1 MNRPDPPRTYPPTYP
16 PTYPEESPFYP
27 GWRVVLVCQ
36 FGVLAGIATIFF
48 TIFTLMMKP
57 WQHEFGWSRE
67 QISQA
72 FSLAA
77 ISVAICSPFMGRLF
91 DRFEPRKLI
100 SALMVAFGLGIAS
113 LAWLTPH
120 VGRLYATTIFI
131 GIAGTGTYQLGYAR
145 IVASWFERR
154 LGTALSIVVAG
165 SGLGSIFFPPLVQHS
180 ITVHGWRYTWLFLAA
195 LPLFI
200 GAPLTFFFAPSLRAR
215 SVHKPDAVQPDAATG
230 LHWRRALAT
239 RSFWLIALGVCCMS
253 LAENGVLVHLAPMLS
268 DRGLKV
274 EDAALI
280 VSVLGGAS
288 VAGRLCLGWILD
300 YFAGAYIAAGSL
312 FMAGAGLFILGRGQ
326 SFHTAVIAAMIAG
339 LGMGCE
345 FDLMPYMLKR
355 YFGLRSFSTMYGLVY
370 TAYALAGAVAPMILG
385 HIYDVTGSY
394 VWIVSILSGF
404 TAAAAFCMLA
414 LPAYR
419 DIGPLAFSLQSP
431 SEGVG
436 AEAAPEPAID
446 SN

>member
-1 MNRPDPPRTYPPTYP
+1 MNRPDPARTLPPI
-16 PTYPEESPFYP
+16 YPEESLRYP

-36 FGVLAGIATIFF
+36 LGVLAGIATIFF

-57 WQHEFGWSRE
+57 WQQDFGWSRE

-77 ISVAICSPFMGRLF
+77 ISVAICSPFMGRLL

-100 SALMVAFGLGIAS
+100 TALMLAFGLGIAS
-113 LAWLTPH
+113 LAWLTPN
-120 VGRLYATTIFI
+120 VSRLYATTVFL

-165 SGLGSIFFPPLVQHS
+165 SGIGSLFFPPLVQHS
-180 ITVHGWRYTWLFLAA
+180 ITVYGWRSTWLILSA

-200 GAPLTFFFAPSLRAR
+200 GAPLTFFFAPSLRAP
-215 SVHKPDAVQPDAATG
+215 SVHQPNAAQAASANG
-230 LHWRRALAT
+230 LHWQHALLT
-239 RSFWLIALGVCCMS
+239 RSFWLIALGICTMS
-253 LAENGVLVHLAPMLS
+253 LAENGVLVHLVPMLS
-268 DRGLKV
+268 DRGIKA

-300 YFAGAYIAAGSL
+300 YFAGAYIAAASL
-312 FMAGAGLFILGRGQ
+312 FIAGAGLFLLGRGQ
-326 SFHTAVIAAMIAG
+326 SFHAAVLAAMIAG

-355 YFGLRSFSTMYGLVY
+355 YFGMRSFSTMYGLVY
-370 TAYALAGAVAPMILG
+370 TVYALAGAAAPPLLG
-385 HIYDVTGSY
+385 HIYDATGSY
-394 VWIVSILSGF
+394 VWIVSTLSGL
-404 TAAAAFCMLA
+404 TAAAAVCMLA

-419 DIGPLAFSLQSP
+419 DRVRPNVSPESP
-431 SEGVG
+431 SLEAA
-436 AEAAPEPAID
+436 AEAAIE
-446 SN
+446 

>member
-1 MNRPDPPRTYPPTYP
+1 MNRPDPAR
-16 PTYPEESPFYP
+16 TYPEESLFYP
-27 GWRVVLVCQ
+27 GWRVVVVCQ
-36 FGVLAGIATIFF
+36 LGVLTGVATIFF

-57 WQHEFGWSRE
+57 WQNDFGWSRE

-77 ISVAICSPFMGRLF
+77 ISVAICSPFMGRLL

-100 SALMVAFGLGIAS
+100 TAMMVAFGLGIAS

-120 VGRLYATTIFI
+120 PGRLYATTVSI

-180 ITVHGWRYTWLFLAA
+180 ITVYGWRHTWLALAA

-200 GAPLTFFFAPSLRAR
+200 GAPLTFFFAPSPRAR
-215 SVHKPDAVQPDAATG
+215 SVHKLANMELDSVTG
-230 LHWRRALAT
+230 LDWRRALAA

-280 VSVLGGAS
+280 VSILGGAS
-288 VAGRLCLGWILD
+288 VAGRLFLGWILD
-300 YFAGAYIAAGSL
+300 YFAGSYIAASSL
-312 FMAGAGLFILGRGQ
+312 FLAGAGLFLLGRAQ
-326 SFHTAVIAAMIAG
+326 SFHTAVIAAAIAG

-345 FDLMPYMLKR
+345 FDLMPYLLKR
-355 YFGLRSFSTMYGLVY
+355 YFGMHSFSTMYGFVY
-370 TAYALAGAVAPMILG
+370 TAYALAGAAAPLILG

-394 VWIVSILSGF
+394 VRIVSIFSGV
-404 TAAAAFCMLA
+404 TAAAALCMFA

-419 DIGPLAFSLQSP
+419 FIGEASLS
-431 SEGVG
+431 
-436 AEAAPEPAID
+436 PEPGLEDVGTEAVVE

>member
-1 MNRPDPPRTYPPTYP
+1 MEKTYLESSGSGANCPTTYPSA
-16 PTYPEESPFYP
+16 YPEESLLYP

-57 WQHEFGWSRE
+57 WQHDFGWSRE

-77 ISVAICSPFMGRLF
+77 ISVAICSPFMGRLL
-91 DRFEPRKLI
+91 DRFEPRRLI
-100 SALMVAFGLGIAS
+100 TILMVAFGLGIAS

-120 VGRLYATTIFI
+120 VERLYATAIFI

-165 SGLGSIFFPPLVQHS
+165 SGIGSLFFPPLVQHS
-180 ITVHGWRYTWLFLAA
+180 ITVYGWRFTWLMLSA

-215 SVHKPDAVQPDAATG
+215 SVHEPDADRTDSATG

-268 DRGLKV
+268 DRGLKA

-288 VAGRLCLGWILD
+288 VAGRLFLGWILD
-300 YFAGAYIAAGSL
+300 YFAGACIAAASL
-312 FMAGAGLFILGRGQ
+312 FMAGAGLFLLGRGQ
-326 SFHTAVIAAMIAG
+326 SFHTAVLAAMIAG

-355 YFGLRSFSTMYGLVY
+355 YFGMRSFSTMYGLVY

-394 VWIVSILSGF
+394 VGIVSILSGL
-404 TAAAAFCMLA
+404 TAATAFCMLA

-419 DIGPLAFSLQSP
+419 DLSRLTTSSEPLSR
-431 SEGVG
+431 
-436 AEAAPEPAID
+436 I
-446 SN
+446 

>member
-1 MNRPDPPRTYPPTYP
+1 MNRLGPAQ
-16 PTYPEESPFYP
+16 TYPEESLLYP
-27 GWRVVLVCQ
+27 GWRVVVVCQ
-36 FGVLAGIATIFF
+36 LGVLTGIATIFF
-48 TIFTLMMKP
+48 TIFTLFIRP
-57 WQHEFGWSRE
+57 WQYDFGWSRE

-100 SALMVAFGLGIAS
+100 TALMVAFGLGIAS

-120 VGRLYATTIFI
+120 PGRLYATTVFI

-165 SGLGSIFFPPLVQHS
+165 SGLGSLFFPPLVQHS
-180 ITVHGWRYTWLFLAA
+180 ITVYGWRHTYLILAA

-200 GAPLTFFFAPSLRAR
+200 GAPLTFFFAPSLRTR
-215 SVHKPDAVQPDAATG
+215 SVHKPTDAQNESATG
-230 LHWRRALAT
+230 LDWRHALST

-280 VSVLGGAS
+280 VSILGGSS
-288 VAGRLCLGWILD
+288 VAGRLFLGWILD
-300 YFAGAYIAAGSL
+300 YLAGSYIAASSL
-312 FMAGAGLFILGRGQ
+312 FLAGAGLFLFGRAQ
-326 SFHTAVIAAMIAG
+326 SLHTAMIAAMIAG

-345 FDLMPYMLKR
+345 FDLMPYLLKR
-355 YFGLRSFSTMYGLVY
+355 YFGMRSFSTMYGLVY
-370 TAYALAGAVAPMILG
+370 TVYAAAGAAAPLILG

-394 VWIVSILSGF
+394 VRIISIFSGF
-404 TAAAAFCMLA
+404 TAAAALCMFA
-414 LPAYR
+414 LPVYR
-419 DIGPLAFSLQSP
+419 FIGDAPLSP
-431 SEGVG
+431 KIHCEAVG
-436 AEAAPEPAID
+436 EEATVE

>member
-1 MNRPDPPRTYPPTYP
+1 MNRPNPLRTPSPN
-16 PTYPEESPFYP
+16 YPEESLLYP

-36 FGVLAGIATIFF
+36 LGVLAGIATIFF
-48 TIFTLMMKP
+48 NIFTLMMKP
-57 WQHEFGWSRE
+57 WQQEFGWSRE

-77 ISVAICSPFMGRLF
+77 ISVAICSPFMGRLL

-100 SALMVAFGLGIAS
+100 TGLMVAFGFGIAS
-113 LAWLTPH
+113 LASLTPH
-120 VGRLYATTIFI
+120 VGRLYATTVFL

-165 SGLGSIFFPPLVQHS
+165 SGIGSLFFPPLVQHS
-180 ITVHGWRYTWLFLAA
+180 ITVYGWRSTWLILSG

-200 GAPLTFFFAPSLRAR
+200 GAPLTFFFAPSLRAPSPHGAR
-215 SVHKPDAVQPDAATG
+215 PDSADG
-230 LHWRRALAT
+230 LHWRRALLT

-268 DRGLKV
+268 DRGLKA

-288 VAGRLCLGWILD
+288 VAGRLFLGWILD
-300 YFAGAYIAAGSL
+300 YFAGAYIAAASL
-312 FMAGAGLFILGRGQ
+312 FMAGAGLFLLGRGQ
-326 SFHTAVIAAMIAG
+326 SFHAAVLAALIAG

-345 FDLMPYMLKR
+345 FDLMPYILKR
-355 YFGLRSFSTMYGLVY
+355 YFGMRSFSTMYGLVY
-370 TAYALAGAVAPMILG
+370 TAYALAGAAAPMLLG

-394 VWIVSILSGF
+394 VWIVSILSGL
-404 TAAAAFCMLA
+404 TAAAAICMLA
-414 LPAYR
+414 LPPYR
-419 DIGPLAFSLQSP
+419 DIAPRSLSL
-431 SEGVG
+431 ST
-436 AEAAPEPAID
+436 EAAVEAAIE
-446 SN
+446 